1 MKASSLGYALS
12 GCAAAAMLAGCGGS
26 QPPIGTAASMQKAA
40 TKKIFNYT
48 GHKQTFVVRQ
58 SSAAGHSL
66 QRWLR

>member
-1 MKASSLGYALS
+1 
-12 GCAAAAMLAGCGGS
+12 MLAGCGGS

-48 GHKQTFVVRQ
+48 GHKQTLVVRQ